1 MKHIRLK
8 KPFWILLS
16 VIAVSVVGFV
26 GIKTYLS
33 YIHSNKYLLRQIG
46 YSEEQIESIKDDEAL
61 IKILLK
67 REYNEDLLT
76 ITKEKYYLEKNLD
89 RYLEYKKNNSN
100 KDMKDIIAIVNVNA
114 DKDWYTNP
122 KKTDTSKGI
131 LMLVNKFN
139 YLEEDFQ
146 VEELVDMS
154 VMYAFSGKQI
164 DKRVYDSFK
173 SMSSAAGKEGLKVV
187 ANSTYRTYEY
197 QEKTYNSIKA
207 SKGLE
212 YADKVAARP
221 GYSEHE
227 TGLAI
232 DISTLNSTSENFED
246 TEEFKWLQEHAHEYG
261 FILRYPKGKEYIT
274 GYDYESWHY
283 RYVGVDVATKIKKE
297 NITFDE
303 YYAYYLEG

>member
-1 MKHIRLK
+1 MKHIRFK
-8 KPFWILLS
+8 KSFWVLLS
-16 VIAVSVVGFV
+16 VVAIIVVGFV
-26 GIKTYLS
+26 SIKTYLS
-33 YIHSNKYLLRQIG
+33 YIHSNKYLLREKG
-46 YSEEQIESIKDDEAL
+46 YTEEQIEKIKDDEKL
-61 IKILLK
+61 IKLLLE

-76 ITKEKYYLEKNLD
+76 ITKEKYFLEKNLD
-89 RYLEYKKNNSN
+89 KYLEYKKNNS
-100 KDMKDIIAIVNVNA
+100 KKEMKDVIAIVNVGA
-114 DKDWYTNP
+114 DKDWYEGA

-139 YLEEDFQ
+139 YLEEDFK

-154 VMYAFSGKQI
+154 VMYAFSGRQI
-164 DKRVYDSFK
+164 DKRVYDAFK
-173 SMSSAAGKEGLKVV
+173 SMSSAARKEGLKVV
-187 ANSTYRTYEY
+187 ANSTYRSYED
-197 QEKTYNSIKA
+197 QEKTYNSIKG

-221 GYSEHE
+221 GHSEHE

-232 DISTLNSTSENFED
+232 DISTLKNDIDFEE

-261 FILRYPKGKEYIT
+261 FILRYPKDKEYLT

-283 RYVGVDVATKIKKE
+283 RYVGVDVATKIKNE

>member
-114 DKDWYTNP
+114 DKDWYTNS